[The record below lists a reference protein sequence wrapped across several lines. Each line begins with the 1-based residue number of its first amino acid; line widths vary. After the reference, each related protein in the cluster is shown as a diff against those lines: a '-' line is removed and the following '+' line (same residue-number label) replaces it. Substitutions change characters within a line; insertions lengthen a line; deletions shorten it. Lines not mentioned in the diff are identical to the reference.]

1 MSVLRILLAPA
12 LFLLTIAGALAP
24 APAAAQFFLQNP
36 VMATGP
42 VRGDEP
48 DMVIVLPNATTAEMR
63 AGMAWSLRAA
73 LNVAA
78 LQCSFEPT
86 LLTVPNYNAVLTDH
100 QAELKAS
107 FDTLT
112 KYFLRTAA
120 NKKAGQAALDR
131 FGTKIYSSFS
141 TVAAQY
147 IFCQTA
153 ASIGYEA
160 ITAKRG
166 EFASVAVNN
175 LRALRSSLVP
185 RGEQRFAGRVSI
197 QIDVPMP
204 NFNPACWRR
213 DRYDAQRCPLIYT
226 G

>member
-1 MSVLRILLAPA
+1 MNLLRIVPA
-12 LFLLTIAGALAP
+12 LIVLLSVSLAGPTP
-24 APAAAQFFLQNP
+24 AKAQFFLQNP

-42 VRGDEP
+42 VRGDEAGI
-48 DMVIVLPNATTAEMR
+48 VIVLPNATPAEQR

-78 LQCSFEPT
+78 LQCGFEPT
-86 LLTVPNYNAVLTDH
+86 LLSVPYYNAVLSDH
-100 QAELKAS
+100 QAELKSS
-107 FDTLT
+107 FDTLAR
-112 KYFLRTAA
+112 YFERTAA
-120 NKKAGQAALDR
+120 TKKAGQQALDR

-147 IFCQTA
+147 VFCQTA
-153 ASIGYEA
+153 AAVGYEA

-166 EFASVAVNN
+166 EFATVAVNN

-185 RGEQRFAGRVSI
+185 RGEQRFAGRTSI
-197 QIDVPMP
+197 PVDMPMF
-204 NFNPACWRR
+204 NFDPRCWKR
-213 DRYDAQRCPLIYT
+213 DRYDAQRCPLLYT

>member
-1 MSVLRILLAPA
+1 MNLLRIMPAKLAILAAVLALYTPLPA
-12 LFLLTIAGALAP
+12 S
-24 APAAAQFFLQNP
+24 AQFFLQNP

-48 DMVIVLPNATTAEMR
+48 GMVIVLPGASTAEAR
-63 AGMAWSLRAA
+63 AGLAWSLRAA

-100 QAELKAS
+100 QAELKSS

-112 KYFLRTAA
+112 RYFERTAA
-120 NKKAGQAALDR
+120 TKKAGQAALDR
-131 FGTKIYSSFS
+131 FGTKIYSTFS

-160 ITAKRG
+160 LSAKRG
-166 EFASVAVNN
+166 DFATVAVNQM
-175 LRALRSSLVP
+175 RALRSSLVP
-185 RGEQRFAGRVSI
+185 RGEQRFAGRTSI
-197 QIDVPMP
+197 QIDVAMP
-204 NFNPACWRR
+204 NFNPACWKR
-213 DRYDAQRCPLIYT
+213 DRYDAQRCPLLYT

>member
-1 MSVLRILLAPA
+1 MTFLRCVIALLSMIGAVGAAPA
-12 LFLLTIAGALAP
+12 S
-24 APAAAQFFLQNP
+24 AQFFLQNP
-36 VMATGP
+36 VMETGA

-48 DMVIVLPNATTAEMR
+48 GLVIVLPDASAAEMR
-63 AGMAWSLRAA
+63 AGLAWSLRAA

-86 LLTVPNYNAVLTDH
+86 LLTVPNYNALLKDH

-112 KYFLRTAA
+112 KYFERTAK

-153 ASIGYEA
+153 STIGYQA
-160 ITAKRG
+160 LLAKRG
-166 EFASVAVNN
+166 ELGNVAIDNM
-175 LRALRSSLVP
+175 RALRSSLIA
-185 RGEQRFAGRVSI
+185 RGEQRFAGRTSI
-197 QIDVPMP
+197 QVDVAMP
-204 NFNPACWRR
+204 SFDPKCWRR
-213 DRYDAQRCPLIYT
+213 DRYDSQRCPFVYS